1 MQPQIGDELPEG
13 TRAWVVL
20 DGKIG
25 DEIPMSNPRSM
36 GSENPSVA
44 LLRAKNLRLGHA
56 WGPIDPCEGHD
67 RRRQPARRAFTARY
81 RHRRGPPQC
90 SLPALLEASIAA
102 GNLHNL
108 CRDPHCRSHGADLI
122 WVPAHDRLRGPNVI
136 ATLTPANR
144 LPKQAIEQAR
154 SHPDPRVAGLPHPRV
169 AIIIGGTSNHH
180 SFGAKE
186 ERELAEISGA
196 LARDGAS
203 VMVTPSRRTPPGL
216 VSAIDSALGDGEDLR
231 RRSFVCRTG
240 EGENPYVAMLANASA
255 IIVTADSVNMVGEAV
270 ATGAP
275 VHVYEPTGGHPK
287 ITAYIDS
294 LVALG
299 AVRRWRGQLED
310 LDLCADQRDAGDRRG
325 IGAQISRISRQEQ
338 LKRAASVVLAHRSIA
353 APPRNDRGAQKDT
366 RDRTDKPG
374 EQSGS
379 SVKGAQRGRS
389 MAADAGP
396 NPPLREIKQRSEDDQ
411 EEDHPKAHLLA
422 IMELGFGC
430 PIEKGRDILRILL
443 NRLRRPVGISTAPSL
458 SGFGMAILWPGKYSF
473 QFGSS
478 GCV

>member
-13 TRAWVVL
+13 TRAWVVS

-25 DEIPMSNPRSM
+25 DEVQCFGILEALGLEPERRVVAPRNIFAWAM
-36 GSENPSVA
+36 P
-44 LLRAKNLRLGHA
+44 

-67 RRRQPARRAFTARY
+67 RKGSPLV
-81 RHRRGPPQC
+81 GPWPDIV
-90 SLPALLEASIAA
+90 IAA
-102 GNLHNL
+102 GRRSVPYLRYL
-108 CRDPHCRSHGADLI
+108 KQASQRAIYTIFARDPHCRSHGADLI

-231 RRSFVCRTG
+231 RRSFVWTG

-299 AVRRWRGQLED
+299 AVRRWRGQLENWTY
-310 LDLCADQRDAGDRRG
+310 APINATP
-325 IGAQISRISRQEQ
+325 E
-338 LKRAASVVLAHRSIA
+338 IA
-353 APPRNDRGAQKDT
+353 AELARRYREFRGK
-366 RDRTDKPG
+366 
-374 EQSGS
+374 
-379 SVKGAQRGRS
+379 
-389 MAADAGP
+389 
-396 NPPLREIKQRSEDDQ
+396 N
-411 EEDHPKAHLLA
+411 
-422 IMELGFGC
+422 
-430 PIEKGRDILRILL
+430 
-443 NRLRRPVGISTAPSL
+443 N
-458 SGFGMAILWPGKYSF
+458 
-473 QFGSS
+473 
-478 GCV
+478 